1 MELYELSARET
12 ADGVRSKKFSATDAT
27 KACLGRVEKF
37 EGSVNAIITLTADA
51 ALARAREIDGKIARG
66 EDAGPLAG
74 VPYFAKD
81 NFCTKGTKT
90 TCSSRILE
98 DWSPTYNASAINYM
112 NDAGAVMMGK
122 TNLDEFAMG
131 SSTENS
137 IIGPTKNPRDLG
149 RVPGGSSGGSAA
161 SVAAGYSP
169 LALGTDTGGSVRQ
182 PACFCGVQGMKP
194 SYGQV
199 SRYGILAYASSLDQ
213 VSPLARTVEDLA
225 ISMEVLARPDPHD
238 TTCDAYERPRF
249 TEALSLPDLK
259 GKRIGIFEGFES
271 SQMDAELYGAL
282 QKAAEHCRA
291 AGAVVEPMDLPIA
304 VKYGVATY
312 YVTALG
318 DASSKLACYDGMR
331 YGSHIDGQTLNE
343 MYINTRTA
351 CFGEEVR
358 RRIILGACLLTE
370 GFYQNYYGPAL
381 KVRQRIVDEFDE
393 LFERFDAYILPT
405 SPSLPYIIGMK
416 ETDPNRLYL
425 GDIFTV
431 PISLGGLPGIN
442 LSMGLNDEG
451 LPLSVQIV
459 GQRYFDAELLGIA
472 SVLERVIGKPG
483 IATPGIV
490 QKKQKGEGAK

>member
-1 MELYELSARET
+1 MELYELTARET
-12 ADGVRSKKFSATDAT
+12 AEGVRTKKFSALEVT
-27 KACLGRVEKF
+27 KASLERAGRF
-37 EGSVNAIITLTADA
+37 DGDVNAVITLMADQA
-51 ALARAREIDGKIARG
+51 MEKAKGVDLKISRG
-66 EDAGPLAG
+66 EAVGPLAG

-81 NFCTKGTKT
+81 NFCTRGTRT

-98 DWSPTYNASAINYM
+98 HWVPTYNASAICYM
-112 NDAGAVMMGK
+112 DESGAVLLGK

-137 IIGPTKNPRDLG
+137 IIGPTKNPRNLNH
-149 RVPGGSSGGSAA
+149 VPGGSSGGSAA
-161 SVAAGYSP
+161 AVAAGYSP

-182 PACFCGVQGMKP
+182 PAAFCGVQGMKP

-199 SRYGILAYASSLDQ
+199 SRYGIIAYASSLDQ

-225 ISMEVLARPDPHD
+225 LALETLARPDPND
-238 TTCDAYERPRF
+238 TTCDAYARPRF
-249 TEALSLPDLK
+249 TDALSLQDLK
-259 GKRIGIFEGFES
+259 GKRIGVFEGFES

-282 QKAAEHCRA
+282 KTAAEHCRT
-291 AGAVVEPMDLPIA
+291 AGAAVEPMDLPIA

-312 YVTALG
+312 YVTALA
-318 DASSKLACYDGMR
+318 DASSKLACFDGMR
-331 YGSHIDGQTLNE
+331 YGSHIDGKSLNE
-343 MYINTRTA
+343 MYANTRTE

-358 RRIILGACLLTE
+358 RRIILGTCLLTE

-381 KVRQRIVDEFDE
+381 KVRQKMVDEFDE

-405 SPSLPYIIGMK
+405 SPSLPYVLGMK

-442 LSMGLNDEG
+442 LSMGLNEAG
-451 LPLSVQIV
+451 LPLSVQLV

-472 SVLERVIGKPG
+472 SVLERVMGKPG
-483 IATPGIV
+483 VAAPGA
-490 QKKQKGEGAK
+490 GREAA

>member
-1 MELYELSARET
+1 M
-12 ADGVRSKKFSATDAT
+12 D
-27 KACLGRVEKF
+27 
-37 EGSVNAIITLTADA
+37 
-51 ALARAREIDGKIARG
+51 
-66 EDAGPLAG
+66 
-74 VPYFAKD
+74 
-81 NFCTKGTKT
+81 
-90 TCSSRILE
+90 
-98 DWSPTYNASAINYM
+98 
-112 NDAGAVMMGK
+112 DAGAILLGK

-137 IIGPTKNPRDLG
+137 IIGPTKNPRNLNH
-149 RVPGGSSGGSAA
+149 VPGGSSGGSAA
-161 SVAAGYSP
+161 AVAAGYSP

-182 PACFCGVQGMKP
+182 PAAFCGVQGMKP

-199 SRYGILAYASSLDQ
+199 SRYGIIAYASSLDQ
-213 VSPLARTVEDLA
+213 VSPLAKSVEDLA
-225 ISMEVLARPDPHD
+225 LAMETLARPDPHD

-249 TEALSLPDLK
+249 TDALSLRDLK
-259 GKRIGIFEGFES
+259 GKRIGVFEGFES

-282 QKAAEHCRA
+282 TAAAEHCKA

-312 YVTALG
+312 YVTALA
-318 DASSKLACYDGMR
+318 DASSKLACFDGMR
-331 YGSHIDGQTLNE
+331 YGSHRDGQSLNE
-343 MYINTRTA
+343 MYANTRSE

-358 RRIILGACLLTE
+358 RRIILGTCLLTE

-381 KVRQRIVDEFDE
+381 KVRQKMVEEFDQ
-393 LFERFDAYILPT
+393 LFEKFDAYILPT
-405 SPSLPYIIGMK
+405 SPSLPYILGMK

-442 LSMGLNDEG
+442 LSMGLNGDG

-472 SVLERVIGKPG
+472 SVLER
-483 IATPGIV
+483 IV
-490 QKKQKGEGAK
+490 GRPNVAAPIQQNRKGEAI